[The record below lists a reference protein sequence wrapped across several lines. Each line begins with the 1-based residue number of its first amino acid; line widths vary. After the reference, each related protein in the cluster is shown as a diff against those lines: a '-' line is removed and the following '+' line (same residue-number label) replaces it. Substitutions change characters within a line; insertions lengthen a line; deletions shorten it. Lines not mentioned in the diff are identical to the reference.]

1 MIKISYNLSTAFL
14 NVILLHSRQILTGK
28 PTAHEDNS
36 KL

>member
-14 NVILLHSRQILTGK
+14 NLILLHFRQILTGK
-28 PTAHEDNS
+28 PTAHEHNL